1 MSDPAAGVATV
12 TAPAAVDEWVAVHAF
27 HHGDLDPLLV
37 EAVAPL
43 VAGRRW
49 FFLRYWD
56 GGPHLRVRVAAR
68 PGEADDVR
76 AALVDGLTPYLA
88 GHPAAVTMPAEAYRQ
103 LAGELAAREGAAGY
117 EPELRPPGSVT
128 PEPYRPEHDVYGTGA
143 PLAYVER
150 HFAESSELALEV
162 VAGGASAERRRG
174 LALVAVLLLL
184 AEVEP
189 DLPALARSLAGGG
202 AEGDWRAAVPGPAGT
217 GGQPEQLAAAFE
229 SQRDRLRATARQVWA
244 TAAQGGGGGSV
255 TDRWL
260 RSVRTLRRALEGCA
274 ERGELSVAPA
284 SSPLAGHLRTLPAS
298 RQVVTAI
305 LLRCGH
311 LLNNRI
317 GVGPTEETYVTYL
330 SARVLADLGANPEDR
345 P

>member
-1 MSDPAAGVATV
+1 MSDPAAALATV
-12 TAPAAVDEWVAVHAF
+12 TAPAAADEWVAVHAF

-56 GGPHLRVRVAAR
+56 GGPHLRVRVAAP

-76 AALVDGLTPYLA
+76 AALVDGLAGYLA
-88 GHPAAVTMPAEAYRQ
+88 GHPAAATMSAEAYRQ
-103 LAGELAAREGAAGY
+103 LAAELAAREGATGS
-117 EPELRPPGSVT
+117 ERELRPPGSVT

-143 PLAYVER
+143 PLAHVEQ
-150 HFAESSELALEV
+150 HFVESSELALEV

-189 DLPALARSLAGGG
+189 DLPALAGSMAAGGTD
-202 AEGDWRAAVPGPAGT
+202 DWSPAGPGPAGT
-217 GGQPEQLAAAFE
+217 DGQREQLAAAFE

-260 RSVRTLRRALEGCA
+260 RSVRTLHRALEGCA
-274 ERGELSVAPA
+274 ERGELGVPPA